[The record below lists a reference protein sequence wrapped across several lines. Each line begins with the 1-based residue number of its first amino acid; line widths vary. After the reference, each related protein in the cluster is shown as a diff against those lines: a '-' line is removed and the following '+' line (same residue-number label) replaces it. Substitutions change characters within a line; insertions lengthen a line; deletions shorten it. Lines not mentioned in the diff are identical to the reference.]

1 MYFSVEHV
9 KPLGD
14 FKILVSFENHEERV
28 FDVKPYLKLG
38 IFQELKD
45 PKLFSTVH
53 VSFDSV
59 AWSNSADLDPEI
71 LYRDSVP
78 A

>member
-1 MYFSVEHV
+1 MVFSVEHV

-28 FDVKPYLKLG
+28 FDVRPYLKLG

-45 PKLFSTVH
+45 PNPTFGSRLVENFLGLALFYNKQ
-53 VSFDSV
+53 D
-59 AWSNSADLDPEI
+59 I
-71 LYRDSVP
+71 M
-78 A
+78 